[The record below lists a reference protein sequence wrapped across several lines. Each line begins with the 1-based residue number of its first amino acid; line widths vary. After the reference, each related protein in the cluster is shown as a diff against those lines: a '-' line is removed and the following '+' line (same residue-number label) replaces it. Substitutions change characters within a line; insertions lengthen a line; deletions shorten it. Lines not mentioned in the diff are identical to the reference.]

1 MRYKTHR
8 RQPRP
13 MPCPKCGKGMGGILT
28 RTSLFVYRCPLCGY
42 VLNLD
47 PPKTS
52 SVWERIAQDAQA
64 GAGI

>member
-1 MRYKTHR
+1 MRYKTKR

-13 MPCPKCGKGMGGILT
+13 MPCPKCKSTMGGILT
-28 RTSLFVYRCPLCGY
+28 PTSLFVDKCSVCGHTI
-42 VLNLD
+42 NLD
-47 PPKTS
+47 PPATS